1 MREKIGPLP
10 PAADMTEEE
19 ERGMKIIIKC
29 TAEELQDLC
38 KKIESCREQDSTI
51 RLIDQLISDLR
62 AVKRSGDIS
71 KEV

>member
-1 MREKIGPLP
+1 
-10 PAADMTEEE
+10 
-19 ERGMKIIIKC
+19 MKIIIKC

-62 AVKRSGDIS
+62 AVKRSGDCSPKEEIS
-71 KEV
+71 KKKRTP